1 VTLSTTSQA
10 ILGLLSIVP
19 MSGYDLAQAAER
31 SVGRFWPISKSQ
43 VYAELA
49 RLEPLGLVQG
59 TEIAQDRRPDKR
71 LFHLTERGEQ
81 VLDSWLES
89 DDLAAP
95 RFRLPFLIK
104 IFLGHRTAPRHS
116 AELLQE
122 VRAGALAQAEELG
135 VLLAVMDHPDAVYA
149 RLTVSLL
156 LRMAETIA
164 AWAQDAEA
172 GLPSDRIGIDPRRA
186 GSTIAAAAFKAV
198 PARDAGEVPA

>member
-1 VTLSTTSQA
+1 MALSTTSEA

-19 MSGYDLAQAAER
+19 MSGYDLAHAAER

-71 LFHLTERGEQ
+71 LFHLTELGEAA
-81 VLDSWLES
+81 LDAWLES
-89 DDLAAP
+89 ADVEASRL
-95 RFRLPFLIK
+95 RLPFLLK
-104 IFLGHRTAPRHS
+104 VFLGHRTSPQHT

-122 VRAGALAQAEELG
+122 VRDGALGQAQDMAA
-135 VLLAVMDHPDAVYA
+135 LLAVMDRPDAAYA

-156 LRMAETIA
+156 VRLAETIA
-164 AWAQDAEA
+164 AWAQEAQA
-172 GLPSDRIGIDPRRA
+172 GLPSGRIGIDPRRA
-186 GSTIAAAAFKAV
+186 GSTTAAALLRAV
-198 PARDAGEVPA
+198 PARGAGDGAP